1 MRSPEATAA
10 QEIPRLMRA
19 WLGSSADV
27 ETDVRNGDDELDVVV
42 RHEGVTFVV
51 EVKRADEIALMES
64 ARHQLAR
71 YLESRPDAVPVLA
84 VPYMGPKAREFARSE
99 GLSWLDLSG
108 NADIRGPGVR
118 ILVEGNPNRFASPGR
133 PSTAFS
139 DKASRISRA
148 MLVEPERWWRQRDL
162 VEATGLS
169 TGYVSKVVGRL
180 REDELLDNR
189 SGDGSVRPRSPDLL
203 LDGWAQVYD
212 FRKHDIARFHAV
224 GRTGAE
230 VTEAVARKLAD
241 RSELRWVA
249 TGLAAAWLWTRYADF
264 RLATFFVF
272 EPLLDPE
279 ALGLRAVDRGEN
291 VWIAVPR
298 DEGVLYAADEVSG
311 VRCAHPVQVY
321 LDLLGHPERA
331 EEAASYL
338 RTHKLDWRRP

>member
-1 MRSPEATAA
+1 MRNAEAIAA

-19 WLGSSADV
+19 WLGSSADM
-27 ETDVRNGDDELDVVV
+27 ETEVRDRDDERDMVV
-42 RHEGVTFVV
+42 RHQGVTFVV
-51 EVKRADEIALMES
+51 EVKRADEIALLES

-71 YLESRPDAVPVLA
+71 YVESHPDAVPVLA
-84 VPYMGPKAREFARSE
+84 VPYMGPKAREFAGSA

-118 ILVEGNPNRFASPGR
+118 ILIEGNPNRFASPGR

-139 DKASRISRA
+139 DKASRITRA

-162 VEATGLS
+162 ADATGLS

-180 REDELLDNR
+180 GEDDLLDR
-189 SGDGSVRPRSPDLL
+189 RPADSSVRPRSPDLL

-224 GRTGAE
+224 GRTGAS
-230 VTEAVARKLAD
+230 VAEAVARKLAGRPD
-241 RSELRWVA
+241 LRWAA
-249 TGLAAAWLWTRYADF
+249 TGLAAAWVWTRYADF
-264 RLATFFVF
+264 RLATFLVS

-279 ALGLRAVDRGEN
+279 ALGLRAVNRGEN

-298 DEGVLYAADEVSG
+298 DEGVLYAAEDVSG

-331 EEAASYL
+331 NEAASYL
-338 RTHKLDWRRP
+338 RTHNLDWGRA